1 MSALEKVRLEDLD
14 QEQQEVAELI
24 GLENYKKLMAK
35 YGGVSIY
42 IPKAD
47 RLERMERN
55 DKIRAE
61 FTGYNF
67 RDLAVKYGLTEVSIR
82 SIVADKVK
90 QIRSSPLDGQMFLG
104 LDGLM
109 ECSGFQ

>member
-24 GLENYKKLMAK
+24 GLENYKKLMAE

-47 RLERMERN
+47 RLERLERN

>member
-1 MSALEKVRLEDLD
+1 MSALENIHLEDLD
-14 QEQQEVAELI
+14 QEQQEVAVLI
-24 GLENYKKLMAK
+24 GLENYKKLMAE

-55 DKIRAE
+55 DKIRDE

-67 RDLAVKYGLTEVSIR
+67 RELAVKYGLTEVSIR
-82 SIVADKVK
+82 SIVADKVR
-90 QIRSSPLDGQMFLG
+90 QLRARPLDGQMSLG

-109 ECSGFQ
+109 ECSVFQ

>member
-24 GLENYKKLMAK
+24 GLENYKKLMAE

-82 SIVADKVK
+82 SIVSDKMREV
-90 QIRSSPLDGQMFLG
+90 RARPMDGQLS
-104 LDGLM
+104 LL
-109 ECSGFQ
+109 

>member
-24 GLENYKKLMAK
+24 GLDSYKKLMAE
-35 YGGVSIY
+35 YGGMSIY

-55 DKIRAE
+55 DKIRSE
-61 FTGYNF
+61 FDGYNF
-67 RDLAVKYGLTEVSIR
+67 RELAIKYGLTEVSIR
-82 SIVADKVK
+82 NIVSDKVRELRARPMDG
-90 QIRSSPLDGQMFLG
+90 QLTLALDGTLP
-104 LDGLM
+104 L
-109 ECSGFQ
+109 